1 MASVILKGVSKAYG
15 NGLPIVRD
23 IDLDIAEGEFCVFL
37 GASGCGKST
46 LLRMIAGLEDVTD
59 GDIYIGQ
66 RRVNLVPPARRGVA
80 MVFQSYALFPH
91 MTVYENL
98 SFGLTLSGTPKATVR
113 EKVLN
118 VAHAL
123 QIEHLLDRKPRALS
137 GGQRQRVAI
146 GRAIA
151 REPGVFLFDEPL
163 SNLDAALRVQTR
175 HEIARIHREIGRAST
190 IYVTHDQVE
199 AMTLADRVVLLNSGE
214 TARRMGSLAQSGP
227 PLELY
232 YHPRNR
238 FVAEFI
244 GSPKMNFI
252 DAELMAAGK
261 HLAQVRLASG
271 DVLSA
276 CVDARP
282 LSPGA
287 SLTLGVRPED
297 LALGTRTQ
305 HFVREV
311 MWQERLGEAT
321 YAYLNGGD
329 VASHWIAK
337 LPGSTNV
344 SAGQRLPFS
353 VPPDK
358 LHAFDS
364 DGNALQRCLDQQAS
378 MTTMPIAD
386 GGFAHQA
393 GSAVI
398 GQLHVNEHYNANAR
412 RGR

>member
-1 MASVILKGVSKAYG
+1 MASVVLKGVSKAYG
-15 NGLPIVRD
+15 NSPPIVRD
-23 IDLDIAEGEFCVFL
+23 VDLDIAEGEFCVFL

-46 LLRMIAGLEDVTD
+46 LLRMIAGLEDITD
-59 GDIYIGQ
+59 GDIFIGQ
-66 RRVNLVPPARRGVA
+66 RRMNLVPPARRGVA

-98 SFGLTLSGTPKATVR
+98 SFWLTLSGTPKATIR

-118 VAHAL
+118 VAGAL

-175 HEIARIHREIGRAST
+175 HEIARIHREIGHAST

-232 YHPRNR
+232 YYPRNR

-252 DAELMAAGK
+252 NAELMEAGER
-261 HLAQVRLASG
+261 LARVRLANG
-271 DVLSA
+271 DFLLA
-276 CVDARP
+276 CVDARQ
-282 LSPGA
+282 LDPGA

-297 LALGTRTQ
+297 LTLGTQTQ

-329 VASHWIAK
+329 TQSHWIAK
-337 LPGSTNV
+337 LPGTTNV

-358 LHAFDS
+358 LHAFDVG
-364 DGNALQRCLDQQAS
+364 GNALRRCLDQQAS
-378 MTTMPIAD
+378 ITAMPITEGD
-386 GGFAHQA
+386 FARQA
-393 GSAVI
+393 GESM
-398 GQLHVNEHYNANAR
+398 VNRAPADRHYNTNGHR
-412 RGR
+412 CP

>member
-1 MASVILKGVSKAYG
+1 MASVVLKGVSKAYG
-15 NGLPIVRD
+15 GSPPIVRD
-23 IDLDIAEGEFCVFL
+23 IDLDITEGEFCVFL
-37 GASGCGKST
+37 GASGSGKST

-59 GDIYIGQ
+59 GDIYIGSQ
-66 RRVNLVPPARRGVA
+66 RMNLIPPARRGVA

-98 SFGLTLSGTPKATVR
+98 SFGLTLSGIAKATVR

-123 QIEHLLDRKPRALS
+123 QIEHLLDRTPRALS

-146 GRAIA
+146 GRAIV

-175 HEIARIHREIGRAST
+175 HEIARIHREIGHAST

-214 TARRMGSLAQSGP
+214 TARKVGSLAQSGS

-252 DAELMAAGK
+252 NAELMDAGE
-261 HLAQVRLASG
+261 HLAKVRLASG

-276 CVDARP
+276 RVDARV
-282 LSPGA
+282 LDPGA

-297 LALGTRTQ
+297 LALGTQTQ

-321 YAYLNGGD
+321 YVYLNGGD
-329 VASHWIAK
+329 AGSHWIAK
-337 LPGSTNV
+337 LPGTTNV
-344 SAGQRLPFS
+344 SAGQRLPLS

-358 LHAFDS
+358 LYAFDAR
-364 DGNALQRCLDQQAS
+364 GNALRRCLDQRTSITTVPMTECAFVDQDDSS
-378 MTTMPIAD
+378 MVARMHAD
-386 GGFAHQA
+386 G
-393 GSAVI
+393 
-398 GQLHVNEHYNANAR
+398 HYITSKR
-412 RGR
+412 HFR

>member
-1 MASVILKGVSKAYG
+1 MASVVLKGVSKAYG
-15 NGLPIVRD
+15 SSPPIVRD
-23 IDLDIAEGEFCVFL
+23 VDLDIAEGEFCVFL

-46 LLRMIAGLEDVTD
+46 LLRMIAGLDDVTN
-59 GDIYIGQ
+59 GDIYIGSQ
-66 RRVNLVPPARRGVA
+66 RMNLIPPARRGVA

-98 SFGLTLSGTPKATVR
+98 SFGLALSGTPKATVR

-151 REPGVFLFDEPL
+151 RQPGVFLFDEPL

-175 HEIARIHREIGRAST
+175 HEIARIHREIGHAST

-252 DAELMAAGK
+252 NAELIEAGER
-261 HLAQVRLASG
+261 LAKVRLASG
-271 DVLSA
+271 DLLSA
-276 CVDARP
+276 CVDARH
-282 LSPGA
+282 LNPGA
-287 SLTLGVRPED
+287 SLALGVRPED
-297 LALGTRTQ
+297 LALGSRTQ

-321 YAYLNGGD
+321 YAYLNGSDAG
-329 VASHWIAK
+329 SHWIAK
-337 LPGSTNV
+337 LPGTTNV
-344 SAGQRLPFS
+344 SAGQRLPLS

-358 LHAFDS
+358 LHAFDV
-364 DGNALQRCLDQQAS
+364 DGKALRRCLDPQAS
-378 MTTMPIAD
+378 ATTVPIIEGD
-386 GGFAHQA
+386 FVDQA
-393 GSAVI
+393 GSSRIARI
-398 GQLHVNEHYNANAR
+398 HADGHYNTN
-412 RGR
+412 

>member
-1 MASVILKGVSKAYG
+1 MASVVLKGVSKGYG
-15 NGLPIVRD
+15 NSPPIVRNV
-23 IDLDIAEGEFCVFL
+23 DLDIAEGEFCVFL

-46 LLRMIAGLEDVTD
+46 LLRMIAGLEDVTE

-66 RRVNLVPPARRGVA
+66 QRMNLVPPARRGVA

-98 SFGLTLSGTPKATVR
+98 SFGLTLSGTPKAMVR

-175 HEIARIHREIGRAST
+175 HEIARIHREIGHAST

-232 YHPRNR
+232 YHPRSR

-252 DAELMAAGK
+252 DAELMDAGD
-261 HLAQVRLASG
+261 HLAQMRLASG

-276 CVDARP
+276 CIDARH

-297 LALGTRTQ
+297 LILGTQTQ

-329 VASHWIAK
+329 AGSQWIAK
-337 LPGSTNV
+337 LPGATNV
-344 SAGQRLPFS
+344 SAGQRLPLS

-358 LHAFDS
+358 LHAFDI
-364 DGNALQRCLDQQAS
+364 DGNALRRCLAPHPP
-378 MTTMPIAD
+378 TTTVPFIEGDFVDRAGSSRVARMHAD
-386 GGFAHQA
+386 G
-393 GSAVI
+393 
-398 GQLHVNEHYNANAR
+398 HYDMY
-412 RGR
+412 GRHYQ